1 LSAVFH
7 QNEKTFKNPMLRI
20 SEAQDLD
27 KHDFLPDLI
36 RVYIQHTIFSGPTDF
51 KNLIRKAA

>member
-27 KHDFLPDLI
+27 KHDFFAGFHRFGRI
-36 RVYIQHTIFSGPTDF
+36 
-51 KNLIRKAA
+51 